1 MSETGWSRRPGTDG
15 APTVR
20 SGQLGYD
27 GLSFDVRL
35 PRAGLSERVSARWSG
50 LREAGFS
57 MSTPLTNSAPASS
70 ADYGGAFKGKRA
82 LVTGGAG
89 FIGGHL
95 AQRLVSLGVDVRVLD
110 DFSSGHRYRVPP
122 TAVAFEGSVTDRA
135 LVRRAIS
142 GCDLVFHEAAMVSVA
157 QSVQD
162 PARCA
167 EVNILGTEYV
177 LEEAVTAGV
186 SRLVFAASAA
196 AYGASPML
204 PSQEAHPVDCRSPY
218 AASKVAGE
226 ALLSAFAACYPIST
240 VSLRYF
246 NVFGPHQ
253 DPKSPY
259 AAAISAFV
267 DAISSGRTPSV
278 FGDGQQT
285 RDFVFVDNVIHA
297 NLLAAACHKRLA
309 GEVLNVATG
318 RSVTLVDAIS
328 SISQALGR
336 DCEPNFG
343 PERPGDLRH
352 SRADISRARKLLG
365 YEPVVSFD
373 DGILQTV
380 RWSTSHAS
388 GQSR

>member
-1 MSETGWSRRPGTDG
+1 
-15 APTVR
+15 
-20 SGQLGYD
+20 
-27 GLSFDVRL
+27 
-35 PRAGLSERVSARWSG
+35 
-50 LREAGFS
+50 
-57 MSTPLTNSAPASS
+57 MSTSLTNSAATS
-70 ADYGGAFKGKRA
+70 ATDYGGAFKGKRA

-95 AQRLVSLGVDVRVLD
+95 AHRLVALGADVRVLD
-110 DFSSGHRYRVPP
+110 DFSSGHRHRVPP
-122 TAVAFEGSVTDRA
+122 TAVSFEGSVTDRA

-142 GCDLVFHEAAMVSVA
+142 GCDFVFHQAAMVSVA

-167 EVNILGTEYV
+167 EVNVLGTEFV
-177 LEEAVTAGV
+177 LEEAVSAGV
-186 SRLVFAASAA
+186 SRLMFAASAA
-196 AYGASPML
+196 AYGASLML
-204 PSQEAHPVDCRSPY
+204 PSREAHPVDCRSPY

-285 RDFVFVDNVIHA
+285 RDFVFVDNVVHA
-297 NLLAAACHKRLA
+297 NLLAASCPKRLA
-309 GEVLNVATG
+309 GDVLNVATG
-318 RSVTLVDAIS
+318 RSVTLLDAIS
-328 SISQALGR
+328 SISRAFGR
-336 DCEPNFG
+336 RCEPNFG
-343 PERPGDLRH
+343 PERPGDLRY
-352 SRADISRARKLLG
+352 SRADISRAQEVLG
-365 YEPVVSFD
+365 YEPAVLFD

-380 RWSTSHAS
+380 RWSVIQGS
-388 GQSR
+388 GQPR

>member
-1 MSETGWSRRPGTDG
+1 M
-15 APTVR
+15 
-20 SGQLGYD
+20 
-27 GLSFDVRL
+27 
-35 PRAGLSERVSARWSG
+35 PRAVLLVRVCARWSG
-50 LREAGFS
+50 LRVS
-57 MSTPLTNSAPASS
+57 RVWMSTPLTNSTPASS
-70 ADYGGAFKGKRA
+70 NDYGGAFRGKRA

-95 AQRLVSLGVDVRVLD
+95 AQRLVSLGADVRVLD
-110 DFSSGHRYRVPP
+110 DFSTGHRYRVPP
-122 TAVAFEGSVTDRA
+122 TAVVFGGSVTDRA

-142 GCDLVFHEAAMVSVA
+142 GCDFVFHEAAMVSVA

-167 EVNILGTEYV
+167 EVNILGTEFM
-177 LEEAVTAGV
+177 LEEAVSAGV
-186 SRLVFAASAA
+186 TRLVFAASAA
-196 AYGASPML
+196 AYGASLML
-204 PSQEAHPVDCRSPY
+204 PSREGHPVDCRSPY

-285 RDFVFVDNVIHA
+285 RDFVFIDNVIHA
-297 NLLAAACHKRLA
+297 NLLAAACPKRLA

-318 RSVTLVDAIS
+318 RSVTLLDAIS
-328 SISQALGR
+328 GICQALGR
-336 DCEPNFG
+336 GCEPNFG
-343 PERPGDLRH
+343 PERPGDLRY
-352 SRADISRARKLLG
+352 SRADISRAQEVLG

-380 RWSTSHAS
+380 RWSVNQGS
-388 GQSR
+388 GQPR